1 MFCPRRAGAGWKRR
15 KGRRPHPLLCA
26 GLLKAVKAW
35 NRQWP
40 AMQRIATGR
49 AVAAV
54 SMRKGEPSVI
64 SRAFSP

>member
-1 MFCPRRAGAGWKRR
+1 MFCPRRAGGEMTEGKAAPPSPL
-15 KGRRPHPLLCA
+15 RRPA
-26 GLLKAVKAW
+26 ASKAW

-40 AMQRIATGR
+40 AMQGIATGR

-54 SMRKGEPSVI
+54 SMRKGEPAVI